1 MYFAKD
7 KWNNKNVFW
16 QRLKNLF
23 SKIKIFSGRYLD
35 QFYYISLL
43 GKSAICHAFTQE
55 VKIFLKNFENPYI
68 NRKSSFA
75 KIKELGDN
83 VIKML
88 IMVDI
93 FQTFQFW

>member
-1 MYFAKD
+1 MGD
-7 KWNNKNVFW
+7 T
-16 QRLKNLF
+16 L
-23 SKIKIFSGRYLD
+23 IIFTTSIYLGRVQYVTL
-35 QFYYISLL
+35 
-43 GKSAICHAFTQE
+43 FTQD
-55 VKIFLKNFENPYI
+55 VNFENPYI

-93 FQTFQFW
+93 FQTFQF